1 LRDVRFVVMPRR
13 SMPDLDARAVAAGVL
28 LSVLVAVLGFFL
40 GFPPIFELLGAA
52 AGGYAAGRMAGRDG
66 LFHGAAVGAIDVVA
80 LAILTTASAANVPDV
95 VVDTVATIV
104 SDVLLL
110 ALAAVGGRLAARS

>member
-1 LRDVRFVVMPRR
+1 MRQG

-40 GFPPIFELLGAA
+40 GFPPIFELIGAV

-66 LFHGAAVGAIDVVA
+66 LFHGAAVGAVDVVA
-80 LAILTTASAANVPDV
+80 LALLPSASTANVPDV
-95 VVDTVATIV
+95 VGDTVAAIV

-110 ALAAVGGRLAARS
+110 VLAAAGGWLATRS